1 MRIVQGIRFI
11 AYAVPEK
18 TLIIIP
24 TYNERENIVEL
35 LGEICE
41 IVPGAQVLVVDDRS
55 PDGTGDEV
63 RAFIRGGHEGAVRLI
78 ERTGSRGLG
87 NAYREGLRFGLDH
100 DFAVLVTMDA
110 DFSHNPLHLPAML
123 EAGRDHDVVI
133 GSRYIRDGGTINWRI
148 RRILLSWLAN
158 RFARA
163 LLGLTGA
170 DLTSGFRAY
179 RRGILEAIVPER
191 VRSNGYSYLVEML
204 FLAQRNNARVAEVP
218 IVFFDRTMG
227 ISKISRGEI
236 FRGVLTLL
244 RLRFGGRR
252 HGYGK

>member
-24 TYNERENIVEL
+24 TYNERENIAEL
-35 LGEICE
+35 LGQIRE

-55 PDGTGDEV
+55 PDGTGDAV
-63 RAFIRGGHEGAVRLI
+63 RAFIRAGHEGEVRLL
-78 ERTGSRGLG
+78 ERTGARGLG

-100 DFAVLVTMDA
+100 GFAVLVTMDA

-163 LLGLTGA
+163 LLGMTGA

-191 VRSNGYSYLVEML
+191 VRSDGYSYLVEML

-227 ISKISRGEI
+227 ISKISRSEI
-236 FRGVLTLL
+236 FRGVMTLL
-244 RLRFGGRR
+244 RLRLDRRR
-252 HGYGK
+252 HGHGK